1 MFDETSKDN
10 VNEVVSLLKEI
21 RDLLRSQPTSAS
33 GGSSQGTATERTQ
46 KEDGTW
52 IWVIP
57 ESQKPS
63 KNPCKYCQAEIYW
76 AKSKKGKNV
85 PCNKDGAFHGD
96 TCTREKSTEEFP
108 KSPITSQEVPF

>member
-1 MFDETSKDN
+1 MFDETS
-10 VNEVVSLLKEI
+10 EVVSLLKEI

-33 GGSSQGTATERTQ
+33 GGSQGTATERTQ

-96 TCTREKSTEEFP
+96 TCTREKSTEEFT
-108 KSPITSQEVPF
+108 KAPISSQEVPF